1 MKKLIYISFL
11 LILSVNI
18 NFSQE
23 ELVPLEYNSNLK
35 TSNNINTSKEGVI
48 HNTFIYLFDTIQLPF
63 LDDFS
68 ENHFPK
74 FNANVNDP
82 NVVSETYYRIEIG
95 GAPAPMG
102 TSFMYDSTFVFQYDT
117 VPGFGFDSIV
127 LVNKIPNT
135 DQLVEVYNIDIY
147 PVTFQTVKVWPD
159 FNVYDSLWNNTS
171 VGETFYVSEVDVFQD
186 SATIYF
192 VSENP
197 ADSNVYWQDVEVYHN
212 YTYAKNI
219 QTLGVVSFDGLDEN
233 GYPYDFSSPSAF
245 GVADVLTSKPINMSG
260 VVLGDSVYMSF
271 LVEPGGVGENP
282 DANDSLILEFWSPL
296 FNQWNTVWRT
306 NGYNS
311 DVFKMNLI
319 KITDPIYF
327 QNGFQFRFKNY
338 GSLTGSIDVWHLDYV
353 HLDVLR
359 SYEDTITKDWAY
371 AEPSP
376 SFIKEFTA
384 MPWTHYEFAPEF
396 NMISNHNAKTYN
408 SADVTPFVNPC
419 NMQLSFDNNVI
430 ETLPY
435 IITTPNI
442 PAKSYFDMNYNI
454 PTTFWFDTI
463 YADTCADFKVV
474 QFINNNTLS
483 ASDIPQNDTLTHI
496 QHFSNYYSYDDGTA
510 EAAYGLVSIGVELA
524 YRFTLAPGLSDTIRA
539 IQMHFSPSV
548 NDVSNK
554 LFFLQIWDDFQGEP
568 GNLIYTTDQLVPETF
583 SPQYNVGQNGFFEY
597 ILPEK
602 ILVSGTYYI
611 GWKQASADRLN
622 IGFDMNNNNQDKIF
636 YKLSSSWQNTTFEGS
651 LMMRPVFTS
660 GKDYVLS
667 LNEYKS
673 WSPEV
678 NIYPNPSNNDLYIL
692 SNDTSIDKIQ
702 IYDLQGKLLIDEHFS
717 NSPNYINVSNLNNGL
732 YILQLLKQQ
741 NQTIQKKFSVFR

>member
-1 MKKLIYISFL
+1 MKKLLYIFTFIFL
-11 LILSVNI
+11 SINI
-18 NFSQE
+18 AFAQE

-35 TSNNINTSKEGVI
+35 THNKLNSEKVGLI

-68 ENHFPK
+68 QNHFPK
-74 FNANVNDP
+74 FNANETDP
-82 NVVSETYYRIEIG
+82 NVVSETFYRIEIVG
-95 GAPAPMG
+95 NPVPMG
-102 TSFMYDSTFVFQYDT
+102 TTFMYDSTFVYEYDT
-117 VPGFGFDSIV
+117 VPGFGFDSII
-127 LVNKIPNT
+127 LVNKIPNP
-135 DQLVEVYNIDIY
+135 DQLAEVFNIDAY
-147 PVTFQTVKVWPD
+147 PVTSQTVKVWPGYEI
-159 FNVYDSLWNNTS
+159 YDSLWNNNPFGDTIN
-171 VGETFYVSEVDVFQD
+171 VFDYDIIQD

-192 VSENP
+192 VSEIASDTNT
-197 ADSNVYWQDVEVYHN
+197 YWQDVEVYHN

-219 QTLGVVSFDGLDEN
+219 QTLGVASFDGLDEN
-233 GYPYDFSSPSAF
+233 GYPYDFTSPSAY
-245 GVADVLTSKPINMSG
+245 GVADVLTSKPIDMSG

-271 LVEPGGVGENP
+271 LVEPGGFGENP
-282 DANDSLILEFWSPL
+282 DANDSLILEYWSPL

-306 NGYNS
+306 NGYTS

-319 KITDPIYF
+319 KIIDPIYF

-353 HLDVLR
+353 HLDILR

-384 MPWTHYEFAPEF
+384 MPWTHYEFAPEN
-396 NMISNHNAKTYN
+396 NMITSHVALTFN
-408 SADVTPFVNPC
+408 SANVTPFVNPC
-419 NMQLSFDNNVI
+419 NMQLTYDNNLI

-454 PTTFWFDTI
+454 PTTFWFDTV

-474 QFINNNTLS
+474 QFINNNTLT

-510 EAAYGLVSIGVELA
+510 EAAYGLVSIGAELA

-539 IQMHFSPSV
+539 IQIHFSPSV
-548 NDVSNK
+548 NDVSSK

-568 GNLIYTTDQLVPETF
+568 GNLIYTTDQLVPETY

-597 ILPEK
+597 VLPEK
-602 ILVSGTYYI
+602 VLVSGTYYV

-622 IGFDMNNNNQDKIF
+622 IGFDYNINNQDKIF
-636 YKLSSSWQNTTFEGS
+636 YKLSSSWQNTSFEGS

-660 GKDYVLS
+660 GKDYILS
-667 LNEYKS
+667 QKEIKPWN
-673 WSPEV
+673 PEV
-678 NIYPNPSNNDLYIL
+678 TIYPNPTNNDLYIA
-692 SNDTSIDKIQ
+692 SDDITIDNVQ
-702 IYDLQGKLLIDEHFS
+702 VFDLQGKLLISEPFS
-717 NSPNYINVSNLNNGL
+717 NPNNYLNVSS
-732 YILQLLKQQ
+732 LK
-741 NQTIQKKFSVFR
+741 